1 MIARPGPGPLRRP
14 VVLRHPKPAR
24 PAGVADHDRPL
35 AGRGRRD
42 APAAGRA
49 PEVPCAPPPYA
60 PGELVPAPAGDAL
73 DDTPDRVR
81 AKYPTSAF
89 VVRDWHGTTWRA
101 LSPGAAPLTA
111 MTVPR
116 GVPR

>member
-1 MIARPGPGPLRRP
+1 MIARPGAGPLRRL
-14 VVLRHPKPAR
+14 VVPRHPKPAR

-42 APAAGRA
+42 APAAGRTLA
-49 PEVPCAPPPYA
+49 
-60 PGELVPAPAGDAL
+60 
-73 DDTPDRVR
+73 
-81 AKYPTSAF
+81 
-89 VVRDWHGTTWRA
+89 
-101 LSPGAAPLTA
+101 PGAALLTA